1 MAAMDL
7 YNDNILHP
15 QNGRNCRVV
24 LVVGVRAYV
33 DTAVSRRDTRCG
45 CGIGGVSF
53 DAIGG

>member
-24 LVVGVRAYV
+24 LVVGVRSSV
-33 DTAVSRRDTRCG
+33 DTALSRRDTRYG
-45 CGIGGVSF
+45 CGIGGAF